1 MSRFQPTYQLP
12 HTSKALSRTSGF
24 PGSSPGCPS
33 RANILRQP
41 GMPVVG
47 TRHHEVVFG
56 KHTGTV
62 RTAHD
67 VVPVE
72 TEKDQAMFQET
83 VNRVDDV
90 VSTLG
95 EQNAKLSEDNT
106 ALKRHLQMTLE
117 RLEEDDSEISR
128 CRNEINKHL
137 SDLDTANKRN
147 DDLQRAYDNERD
159 DHTNTKKTL
168 QRVQKEL
175 DSENAALAEAR
186 TKIIKDLEDRNAA
199 LIEEA
204 RAERNNATSLA
215 QRLAA
220 SERRANDLQLK
231 CDKLTKQCGELTA
244 DNNQLISEKEDMK
257 ETLARER
264 QSFEEAIRNDRMNAQ
279 RELDTIAGSLEARL
293 KEQHS
298 MYKDAVEEMRLFKVH
313 AHNTAD
319 EYKAF
324 VDAQNDD
331 IVRLKDLAG
340 AQAQEIESL
349 FASEMA
355 TRRKME
361 HIEDT
366 IYLTEDQV
374 RLAQGRTPIRQ
385 QQSTSTRVRNSKQRF

>member
-1 MSRFQPTYQLP
+1 
-12 HTSKALSRTSGF
+12 
-24 PGSSPGCPS
+24 
-33 RANILRQP
+33 
-41 GMPVVG
+41 
-47 TRHHEVVFG
+47 
-56 KHTGTV
+56 
-62 RTAHD
+62 
-67 VVPVE
+67 
-72 TEKDQAMFQET
+72 MFQNVT
-83 VNRVDDV
+83 DRVDDV

-95 EQNAKLSEDNT
+95 EQNQKLSQDNT
-106 ALKRHLQMTLE
+106 ALKKHLQMTID
-117 RLEEDDSEISR
+117 RLEEDDAEISR
-128 CRNEINKHL
+128 CRKEIDKHL
-137 SDLDTANKRN
+137 FDLDTTIKKN
-147 DDLQRAYDNERD
+147 DDLQRAYDQERD
-159 DHTNTKKTL
+159 EHTKTKQEL
-168 QRVQKEL
+168 QRTQKEL

-231 CDKLTKQCGELTA
+231 CDKLTKQCAELTA

-264 QSFEEAIRNDRMNAQ
+264 QSFEEAIRNDRMAAQ

-293 KEQHS
+293 KEQTS

-313 AHNTAD
+313 AHATAD

-331 IVRLKDLAG
+331 IVRLKELAG
-340 AQAQEIESL
+340 AQAQEIDSL
-349 FASEMA
+349 FQSQMASRM
-355 TRRKME
+355 KME

-366 IYLTEDQV
+366 IFLTEDQV
-374 RLAQGRTPIRQ
+374 QLAQGRSPLRQ
-385 QQSTSTRVRNSKQRF
+385 PQSTSTRVRNARRF

>member
-1 MSRFQPTYQLP
+1 MGYNVP
-12 HTSKALSRTSGF
+12 HTAKALSRTSGF
-24 PGSSPGCPS
+24 PESSPGCPS

-41 GMPVVG
+41 GMPVFG

-56 KHTGTV
+56 KQTGTL

-67 VVPVE
+67 VVHTEV
-72 TEKDQAMFQET
+72 EKDQAMFQNT
-83 VNRVDDV
+83 VERVDDV

-106 ALKRHLQMTLE
+106 ALKRHLQMTID

-128 CRNEINKHL
+128 CRKEIDKHL
-137 SDLDTANKRN
+137 CDLDIALKKN
-147 DDLQRAYDNERD
+147 DDLQSVYDQEKE
-159 DHTNTKKTL
+159 DHAATKKVL

-231 CDKLTKQCGELTA
+231 CDKLTKQCAELTA
-244 DNNQLISEKEDMK
+244 DNNQLISEKEDVK

-264 QSFEEAIRNDRMNAQ
+264 QSFEEAVQTDRMNAQ

-293 KEQHS
+293 REQHS

-331 IVRLKDLAG
+331 IVRLKELAA
-340 AQAQEIESL
+340 AQAQEIENL
-349 FASEMA
+349 FQSEMA
-355 TRRKME
+355 TRLKME

-366 IYLTEDQV
+366 IYITEDQV
-374 RLAQGRTPIRQ
+374 RLAQGRTPLRQ
-385 QQSTSTRVRNSKQRF
+385 QQSTSTTRRTRRF

>member
-1 MSRFQPTYQLP
+1 
-12 HTSKALSRTSGF
+12 
-24 PGSSPGCPS
+24 
-33 RANILRQP
+33 
-41 GMPVVG
+41 
-47 TRHHEVVFG
+47 
-56 KHTGTV
+56 
-62 RTAHD
+62 
-67 VVPVE
+67 
-72 TEKDQAMFQET
+72 
-83 VNRVDDV
+83 
-90 VSTLG
+90 
-95 EQNAKLSEDNT
+95 
-106 ALKRHLQMTLE
+106 MTLE